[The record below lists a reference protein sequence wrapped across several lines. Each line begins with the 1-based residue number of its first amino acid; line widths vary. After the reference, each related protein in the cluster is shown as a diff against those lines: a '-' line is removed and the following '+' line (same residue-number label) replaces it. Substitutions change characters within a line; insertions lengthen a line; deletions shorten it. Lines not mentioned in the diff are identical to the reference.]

1 MNLQQ
6 YRQLC
11 QKNESE
17 NYLLDKLIFR
27 KISIFITILF
37 IKLKITSNQATFLS
51 LLASLASLYFLTF
64 NTWLVLLTDVALIF
78 S

>member
-37 IKLKITSNQATFLS
+37 IKLKITSNQVTFLASWLRWPVSIS
-51 LLASLASLYFLTF
+51 LPSTPGQRC
-64 NTWLVLLTDVALIF
+64 
-78 S
+78 